1 MPQVW
6 LSLLP
11 ERGLTTMPRYQRQIH
26 AALTPQ
32 QAALLALA
40 GRERVVDRLAHLMAT
55 GKIAAS
61 MAGAA
66 YLGFLR
72 AGCFERKGKG
82 KTP

>member
-1 MPQVW
+1 MTAMP
-6 LSLLP
+6 LY
-11 ERGLTTMPRYQRQIH
+11 RAQIR
-26 AALTPQ
+26 ASLTPQ

-61 MAGAA
+61 MAGTA

-72 AGCFERKGKG
+72 AGCFEHKGKG